1 MAIMRFQEFL
11 LETIDISKF
20 LVKKDMVVT
29 NVRFL
34 LQDLKQYMARSSA
47 EEK

>member
-34 LQDLKQYMARSSA
+34 LQDLKQYMARSST